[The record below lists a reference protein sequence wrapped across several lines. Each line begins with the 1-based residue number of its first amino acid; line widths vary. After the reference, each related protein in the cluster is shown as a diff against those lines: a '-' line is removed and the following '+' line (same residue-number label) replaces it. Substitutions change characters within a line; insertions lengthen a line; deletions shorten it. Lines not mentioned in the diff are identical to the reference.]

1 MILVLHSAEVAHL
14 THPGEAGQKEACMA
28 GSKLKPANA
37 CLTTVELENPGV
49 SEVTGPGSGG
59 LRKGSSSYT

>member
-1 MILVLHSAEVAHL
+1 MV
-14 THPGEAGQKEACMA
+14 
-28 GSKLKPANA
+28 GSKLKPANT